1 MPKMKGFE
9 LCQRI
14 NKIDNKIKV
23 CFMSAFESYAEEFET
38 AFPNQSE
45 NCFTGGVLSLLLEG

>member
-1 MPKMKGFE
+1 MLLDVKMPKMNGFE

-14 NKIDNKIKV
+14 NKIDK
-23 CFMSAFESYAEEFET
+23 FMSAFESYAEEFET

-45 NCFTGGVLSLLLEG
+45 NCFTGGVLSLLL

>member
-1 MPKMKGFE
+1 MPKMNGFE

-23 CFMSAFESYAEEFET
+23 CFMSAFESYSKEFET

-45 NCFTGGVLSLLLEG
+45 NYFTGGVLSLLL